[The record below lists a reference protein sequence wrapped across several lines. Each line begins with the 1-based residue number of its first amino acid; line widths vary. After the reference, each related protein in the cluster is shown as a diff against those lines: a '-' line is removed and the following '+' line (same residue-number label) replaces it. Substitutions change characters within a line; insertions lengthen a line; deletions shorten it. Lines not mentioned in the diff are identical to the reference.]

1 MRLVL
6 PPELWAQIER
16 HARLS
21 FPRECCGLVEG
32 TRNGV
37 IACASALH
45 PARNIAV
52 GNDRFEIH
60 PEDHFAALKAAR
72 ARKHAIIGCYHSHP
86 GGTPRPS
93 KTDRAGGG
101 EEDFLW
107 LIAALAEADGPA
119 KLAAFAYSAADFF
132 PVEVLEAEG
141 ADLVTSSGKSR
152 H

>member
-6 PPELWAQIER
+6 PPELRAQIER

-21 FPRECCGLVEG
+21 FPRECCGLIEG

-45 PARNIAV
+45 PARNIAA

-60 PEDHFAALKAAR
+60 PEDHFAALKVAR
-72 ARKHAIIGCYHSHP
+72 SRKLAIIGCYHSHP
-86 GGTPRPS
+86 GGTTQPS
-93 KTDRAGGG
+93 GADRAGGG

-107 LIAALAEADGPA
+107 LIAALARANGPA
-119 KLAAFAYSAADFF
+119 TLAVFAYSAADFF
-132 PVEVLEAEG
+132 PVEVVGAVG
-141 ADLVTSSGKSR
+141 ADLVTSSEKLR
-152 H
+152 N